1 MQEVKV
7 GYTILCIYL
16 GLAEQGK
23 FSKVMRVKRI
33 FPLYPVQGFT
43 PVNNGISIKTL
54 VLVVSLISGGRLF
67 ASEAVCA

>member
-33 FPLYPVQGFT
+33 FPL
-43 PVNNGISIKTL
+43 
-54 VLVVSLISGGRLF
+54 
-67 ASEAVCA
+67 